1 MWKLAVMKEVTVVE
15 DGGSDG
21 QEKNKERGMLEWGGG
36 DDGIVVS

>member
-21 QEKNKERGMLEWGGG
+21 QEKNKERGCWRVEEERRGKW
-36 DDGIVVS
+36 